1 MFLPTEVLDKMR
13 VVIAD
18 ANQVVRTWVRTQ
30 LSQAGV
36 NVPVLRERLG
46 EALGTLPK
54 VTGQAGNLSI
64 GNDLAR
70 LLNVTDKLAQD
81 SGDTYIASEWFLLA
95 ALDDSGAAGQELKAS
110 GADKQKLR
118 AAIEKLRVAMVDPD
132 QATLTGLTSPLLSY
146 GHSGGKVDTQA
157 SFIGA
162 LMDKSSDFV
171 SITLSDQTISISGNV
186 AVVRHTLA
194 GATNDR
200 GTPGNV
206 TIKVLTI
213 WQKDG
218 GQWRLLARQ
227 AVRPT

>member
-1 MFLPTEVLDKMR
+1 MNPFRSRWTLQC
-13 VVIAD
+13 A
-18 ANQVVRTWVRTQ
+18 Q
-30 LSQAGV
+30 GV
-36 NVPVLRERLG
+36 
-46 EALGTLPK
+46 T
-54 VTGQAGNLSI
+54 
-64 GNDLAR
+64 
-70 LLNVTDKLAQD
+70 
-81 SGDTYIASEWFLLA
+81 LA
-95 ALDDSGAAGQELKAS
+95 AALVTAPLVAHAQAS
-110 GADKQKLR
+110 AEEQ
-118 AAIEKLRVAMVDPD
+118 AVASVVEKLRVAMVDPD
-132 QATLTGLTSPLLSY
+132 QATLTSLHCAQGVTLAAALVTAPLVAHAQASAEEQAVASVVEKLRVAMVDPDQATLTSLTSPLLSY

-171 SITLSDQTISISGNV
+171 SISLSDQTISISGNV

-227 AVRPT
+227 AVRPA